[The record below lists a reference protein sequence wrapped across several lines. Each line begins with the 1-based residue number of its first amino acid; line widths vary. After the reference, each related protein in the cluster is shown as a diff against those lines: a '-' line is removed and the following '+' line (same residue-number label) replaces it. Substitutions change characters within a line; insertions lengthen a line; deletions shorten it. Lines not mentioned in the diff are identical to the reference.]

1 MAAGDLNFVA
11 DQGAKTLEI
20 AGKFVGIS
28 GAVREDV
35 STGNGRA
42 GKTATQGITGRGTA
56 GRGWGRAVRRGGLPR
71 LLPGCCA
78 VRALARS
85 RLTRCCG
92 GGSVGVWR
100 LRSARRR
107 SLRVCGSGRAALS
120 LRRRTGGRCCVGRG
134 GLSEGPGCRQEHDG
148 KQCRSGFHS
157 LSLLQD
163 DFLLSSRLG

>member
-1 MAAGDLNFVA
+1 MNFVA

-42 GKTATQGITGRGTA
+42 RETATQGIA
-56 GRGWGRAVRRGGLPR
+56 VRGWDRAARRGGLPR
-71 LLPGCCA
+71 LLPRCCA

-92 GGSVGVWR
+92 ARSIGVWW

-120 LRRRTGGRCCVGRG
+120 LRRRTGGRSCVGRG

-148 KQCRSGFHS
+148 KQCCSGFHS
-157 LSLLQD
+157 LSLLQN